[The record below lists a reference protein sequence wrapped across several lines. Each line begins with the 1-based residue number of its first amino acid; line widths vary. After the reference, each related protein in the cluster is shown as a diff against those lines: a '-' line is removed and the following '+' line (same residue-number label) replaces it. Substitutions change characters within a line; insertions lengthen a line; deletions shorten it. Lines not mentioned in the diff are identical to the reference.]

1 MVRSNALDDFSV
13 KWRQHKNVCCIEFP
27 FSLAVARLFDDG
39 GNHVCFIRIIDSRFT
54 FRSISN
60 DCQEFPPSLLAQ
72 SVGVSAFLF
81 LSLSV
86 SIPVFLLPRPSN
98 KYSHSLA
105 LNIEKIH
112 VCEQAVFSR
121 HSAFSQLFLGCLLK
135 KKTTNISGCLLP
147 TPMAIDLRHWI
158 LPFPFAFK
166 MKNFSIEFGE
176 CEWQFSLTNG
186 AIVMMR

>member
-1 MVRSNALDDFSV
+1 MKEKQEEKLIIEYGSV
-13 KWRQHKNVCCIEFP
+13 KCPWRFQQSDVSIKTSAASSFL
-27 FSLAVARLFDDG
+27 FLAAGTPIWRRWQSR
-39 GNHVCFIRIIDSRFT
+39 CFIRIIDSRFT

-60 DCQEFPPSLLAQ
+60 YYQEFPPSVLAQ
-72 SVGVSAFLF
+72 SLEFPLSFSVSF
-81 LSLSV
+81 V

-105 LNIEKIH
+105 LNIEKYT
-112 VCEQAVFSR
+112 CEQAVFSR

-158 LPFPFAFK
+158 LPFPFACF
-166 MKNFSIEFGE
+166 
-176 CEWQFSLTNG
+176 
-186 AIVMMR
+186 